1 MSKKPGKSGG
11 DDVAA
16 DFEDHCW
23 KDVMPAHVLE
33 LYKHYARKTFVG
45 PSPALLAIDLY
56 KLVYQGGPKPV
67 EVVSKQYP
75 SSCGIFAYN
84 AIPHTQ
90 RVFGAA
96 RAAGIP
102 VIYTTSETRPDSR
115 PGRVTATNRRSVP
128 LDPEIYEIKEEF
140 APQPGDLVITKQRAS
155 AFYGTPLAAHL
166 NMLGVRSLIVVG
178 DSTSGCVRA
187 SSVDGYSAGYHVTLV
202 EEGCFDRC
210 ELSHKV
216 NLFDMHHKYCDV
228 MHVDE
233 VVAAL
238 GKIKGVKVAA
248 E

>member
-1 MSKKPGKSGG
+1 M
-11 DDVAA
+11 AR

-23 KDVMPAHVLE
+23 KDVMPPAMLE
-33 LYKHYARKTFVG
+33 LYRHYARETFVG
-45 PSPALLAIDLY
+45 PNPAVLAIDLY

-67 EVVSKQYP
+67 EEVTKQYP
-75 SSCGIFAYN
+75 SSCGVFAYN
-84 AIPHTQ
+84 AIPPTQ
-90 RVFGAA
+90 KLFAAA
-96 RAAGIP
+96 RAAGLPI
-102 VIYTTSETRPDSR
+102 IYTTQETRADSR
-115 PGRVTATNRRSVP
+115 PGRVMATKRNHTP
-128 LDPEIYEIKEEF
+128 LDPAVYEIKEEL

-166 NMLGVRSLIVVG
+166 TMLGVRSLIVVG

-187 SSVDGYSAGYHVTLV
+187 SSVDGYSHGFHMTLV
-202 EEGCFDRC
+202 EECCFDRC

-233 VVAAL
+233 VIEAV
-238 GKIKGVKVAA
+238 GKLKTTMRAAA